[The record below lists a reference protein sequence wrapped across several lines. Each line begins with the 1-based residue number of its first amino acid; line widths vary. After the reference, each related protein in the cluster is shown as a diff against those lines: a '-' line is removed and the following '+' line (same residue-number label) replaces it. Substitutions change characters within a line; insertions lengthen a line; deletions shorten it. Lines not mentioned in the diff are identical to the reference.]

1 MFVCTRARA
10 RVCVEI
16 LWANKNAG
24 DTLGAPPFPWQTP
37 YLPTLRATGGVGF
50 KKKPSWKMPSTTP
63 LLHTRFPPTTTDTV
77 RFNFLYKVLTTF
89 LSKSLSLTVLSHSL
103 IYSIFLLLICLTIV
117 FSLSIP
123 LYHSSSHTLIY
134 ILYILFPLSTLHT
147 PVEIFQGFQ
156 SNAFQR
162 QELGWWEKLSHE
174 KTFLLKW
181 WAMFVSI
188 EELLKF

>member
-1 MFVCTRARA
+1 MRVCSCVRA

-50 KKKPSWKMPSTTP
+50 KKKPSWKIPSTTP
-63 LLHTRFPPTTTDTV
+63 LLPTRFPPTTTDTV

-89 LSKSLSLTVLSHSL
+89 LSKSLSLAVLSHSL

-123 LYHSSSHTLIY
+123 LYHSSAHTLIY
-134 ILYILFPLSTLHT
+134 ILYILFPLSTLPPPLKFSRVFNRMHSSGRSSAD
-147 PVEIFQGFQ
+147 ER
-156 SNAFQR
+156 SYR
-162 QELGWWEKLSHE
+162 MRKLSY
-174 KTFLLKW
+174 
-181 WAMFVSI
+181 
-188 EELLKF
+188 